1 MRMSRMFFQTLRE
14 VPSDADTVSHQLMLR
29 AGMIHQ
35 IAAGIFDILPLAQR
49 IKHKIEDIIRE
60 EMDAVG
66 GQEVS
71 LPMVHPAEIWQRSRR
86 WYEIGSDMARLK
98 DRNGRD
104 MCLGMTHEEI
114 MAELASKFISSYRQ
128 LPVMLYQIQTKF
140 RDEPRPRAGLIR
152 VREFTMKDA
161 YTFDRDE
168 AGIDAYYPK
177 LYQAYFNIFDRC
189 DLDTIAVASDTG
201 MMGGSMAHE
210 FMTLTGIG
218 EDTLVLCD
226 ACGYSANRQV
236 ATFRK
241 PAAPTAAP
249 LPLEEVA
256 TPHVE
261 TIAALA
267 EFLGIPESQTAKA
280 IFQVA
285 TVEGPGGQP
294 KEQFVFAV
302 VRGDMELNETKLT
315 NAIKARRLRPAATE
329 EIAAIGATPG
339 YGSPIGIDRSRVLLL
354 VDDLVAASPNLVAGA
369 NREGYHLRNTNYGR
383 DYTADRVLDLV
394 AANDGDA
401 CPTCGAPLRTA
412 RGVEV
417 GNIFKLGTKYSLAM
431 GATYLDENGESKPIV
446 MGSYGIGPGRL
457 MAVLAEVLNDENG
470 LKWPIT
476 VAPYQVA
483 LISLATDKTPEVA
496 AAAERIYAD
505 LVDAG
510 VEVIYDDRNE
520 RAGVKFNDADLIG
533 IPIRLTVGGKG
544 LQRGVVEMK
553 LRRNGATAEF
563 AVETL
568 VDDVWDLIADEHERI
583 QARVVERVLA
593 E

>member
-1 MRMSRMFFQTLRE
+1 
-14 VPSDADTVSHQLMLR
+14 
-29 AGMIHQ
+29 
-35 IAAGIFDILPLAQR
+35 
-49 IKHKIEDIIRE
+49 
-60 EMDAVG
+60 
-66 GQEVS
+66 
-71 LPMVHPAEIWQRSRR
+71 
-86 WYEIGSDMARLK
+86 
-98 DRNGRD
+98 
-104 MCLGMTHEEI
+104 
-114 MAELASKFISSYRQ
+114 
-128 LPVMLYQIQTKF
+128 
-140 RDEPRPRAGLIR
+140 
-152 VREFTMKDA
+152 
-161 YTFDRDE
+161 
-168 AGIDAYYPK
+168 
-177 LYQAYFNIFDRC
+177 
-189 DLDTIAVASDTG
+189 
-201 MMGGSMAHE
+201 
-210 FMTLTGIG
+210 
-218 EDTLVLCD
+218 
-226 ACGYSANRQV
+226 
-236 ATFRK
+236 
-241 PAAPTAAP
+241 
-249 LPLEEVA
+249 
-256 TPHVE
+256 
-261 TIAALA
+261 
-267 EFLGIPESQTAKA
+267 
-280 IFQVA
+280 
-285 TVEGPGGQP
+285 
-294 KEQFVFAV
+294 
-302 VRGDMELNETKLT
+302 MELNETKLT